1 MHKTRP
7 IKSAH
12 SLLGFE
18 KHVFEIAYHSCPGK
32 LRQPAES
39 LIIAVLD
46 MSQSDCMDQGVG
58 LILAALQK
66 HKLADDTLAL
76 FLSDNVPPF
85 VNSKTIMYE
94 AGVRLPFTLR
104 VPGKG
109 KGILNT
115 NLVLYVDIV
124 PTLLDRAG
132 RPNARKHD
140 PKMAQWHGRSIIPVM
155 EQATEVP
162 GWDHVFGS
170 HTFHEITTYW
180 PTRYMRNRRF
190 KYHRNICWKLDFPLP
205 WFSMRPSHSK
215 GCEIL
220 RKSRSQP

>member
-1 MHKTRP
+1 
-7 IKSAH
+7 
-12 SLLGFE
+12 
-18 KHVFEIAYHSCPGK
+18 
-32 LRQPAES
+32 
-39 LIIAVLD
+39 

-109 KGILNT
+109 KGILNP

-162 GWDHVFGS
+162 EWDHVFGS

-205 WFSMRPSHSK
+205 WISMRPSHSK